1 MLWHGRLAAG
11 LRATYVR
18 PIQPETPMPAIR
30 PATLLTVLLATAP
43 LGGAIA
49 GSDDPTRV
57 GDVSTTFRVVG
68 RNDKIVVDR
77 YDDPKVQGV
86 SCYVSRAETGGIKGT
101 VGLATDPSRFSIACR
116 ATGALQV
123 PDKLPA
129 NEVVFGASANWL
141 FKEIRVSRM
150 WDPAKRTLVYLVW
163 STQAL
168 STGGSPYNSV
178 SVVPVAAPAQ

>member
-1 MLWHGRLAAG
+1 MTITRLACLA
-11 LRATYVR
+11 A
-18 PIQPETPMPAIR
+18 
-30 PATLLTVLLATAP
+30 LLAVPA
-43 LGGAIA
+43 LGGAHAA
-49 GSDDPTRV
+49 GDDPTRI
-57 GDVSTTFRVVG
+57 GNVSTTFRVVG

-77 YDDPKVQGV
+77 YDDPKVSGV
-86 SCYVSRAETGGIKGT
+86 SCYVSRAETGGIKGS

-116 ATGALQV
+116 ATGAVGV
-123 PDKLPA
+123 PDKLPD

-178 SVVPVAAPAQ
+178 SVVAVAAPGS

>member
-1 MLWHGRLAAG
+1 MRPICLAVLAGLLATPTLPAARALAAG
-11 LRATYVR
+11 
-18 PIQPETPMPAIR
+18 
-30 PATLLTVLLATAP
+30 
-43 LGGAIA
+43 
-49 GSDDPTRV
+49 DDPTRI
-57 GDVSTTFRVVG
+57 GDVSTTFRVIG
-68 RNDKIVVDR
+68 RNDRIVVDR
-77 YDDPKVQGV
+77 YDDPRVDGI

-116 ATGALQV
+116 ATGAITV

-150 WDPAKRTLVYLVW
+150 WDPQKRVVVYLVW

-168 STGGSPYNSV
+168 SPGGSPYNSV
-178 SVVPVAAPAQ
+178 SVVPVGTPAP